1 MYMLSLSV
9 NVTRPLIRTQSNS
22 QHLSSQSEAKRIRLA
37 LRSFTT
43 AKQSPSAMTR
53 PLARSPSTAEDVI
66 AHSPTK
72 MLCTDTS
79 ITFLLTKPYLTLRIT
94 SNHSLMEKTHSTTIA
109 LETAK
114 EALTWMTI
122 RLLIRLCWKVVIM
135 AARSQSDM
143 L

>member
-1 MYMLSLSV
+1 
-9 NVTRPLIRTQSNS
+9 
-22 QHLSSQSEAKRIRLA
+22 
-37 LRSFTT
+37 
-43 AKQSPSAMTR
+43 
-53 PLARSPSTAEDVI
+53 
-66 AHSPTK
+66 